1 MKLSNLIIV
10 KLHRISSSIVLIMSA
25 ASEVSLVIESSLQH
39 AHSPHTGLR
48 GGPALNH
55 RGVSTVI
62 SFVCGVASLH
72 SVPVY
77 TGPAHSQGQCTLV
90 HCADWLL
97 RKQGT
102 ILWKLHRICRAVFR
116 QSGSSWLQ
124 CCPHSCYSPDNTC
137 TFPNVTWVWTGP
149 DDFWPCTCPNDT
161 WRFPVPDHIR
171 LISKIF
177 APFYVTI
184 FWPLFYFSLTTQF
197 FLCWPML
204 HSDWWMGRHIKIWK
218 EIKLIHQ

>member
-1 MKLSNLIIV
+1 MESFPRCCPLFAEWPVCTVYQCTLALHTARASVHWYTVQTGYSANNG
-10 KLHRISSSIVLIMSA
+10 LHRI
-25 ASEVSLVIESSLQH
+25 
-39 AHSPHTGLR
+39 
-48 GGPALNH
+48 
-55 RGVSTVI
+55 
-62 SFVCGVASLH
+62 F
-72 SVPVY
+72 
-77 TGPAHSQGQCTLV
+77 
-90 HCADWLL
+90 
-97 RKQGT
+97 
-102 ILWKLHRICRAVFR
+102 RAVFR

-184 FWPLFYFSLTTQF
+184 FWPLFYLSFMTQF
-197 FLCWPML
+197 FPCWPML
-204 HSDWWMGRHIKIWK
+204 HSDWWMGRNIKIWK